1 MINFFIKN
9 NLFLIL
15 LTTFII
21 IIIGCVFVKKLDTKK
36 DRKLELIIGI
46 TAGVSIILVMY
57 NLILSTLSNNRI
69 EEDRIA
75 HVTLENIQRNWLSP
89 QLELSK
95 AYPEGFFL
103 YKSMTP
109 DADYGKFEPISYDPA
124 KRKQIEISSSIKI
137 FQAMEDYLTIGSH
150 DITGKGIWVNNFL
163 MWLQS
168 PILKKN
174 WKMLSFNYSKD
185 TRKLVERLI
194 IEGNKLTIKRKKN
207 GFLTNEDYDE
217 ISNVFQVK
225 FR

>member
-1 MINFFIKN
+1 MINFFIEN

-15 LTTFII
+15 ITTVII
-21 IIIGCVFVKKLDTKK
+21 IAVGCLFVKKLDTKK

-69 EEDRIA
+69 EENRIA
-75 HVTLENIQRNWLSP
+75 HITLENIQRNWLSP

-103 YKSMTP
+103 YKSITP
-109 DADYGKFEPISYDPA
+109 DADYGGFEPAVFDPA
-124 KRKQIEISSSIKI
+124 KRKQVEIASSIKI
-137 FQAMEDYLTIGSH
+137 FQAVEDYLTIGSN

-168 PILKKN
+168 PILERN
-174 WKMLSFNYSKD
+174 WKKLSFNYSKD
-185 TRKLVERLI
+185 TRELVERLI
-194 IEGNKLTIKRKKN
+194 IEGKKLALKRKKN
-207 GFLTNEDYDE
+207 GVLTNHDYDE
-217 ISNVFQVK
+217 ISNTFKVK

>member
-9 NLFLIL
+9 NLYLIL

-69 EEDRIA
+69 EENRIA

>member
-1 MINFFIKN
+1 MINFFIEN

-15 LTTFII
+15 ITTLII
-21 IIIGCVFVKKLDTKK
+21 IIFGCIFVKKLDTKK

-57 NLILSTLSNNRI
+57 NLILSTHSNNRI
-69 EEDRIA
+69 EENRIA
-75 HVTLENIQRNWLSP
+75 HITLENIQRNWLSP

-109 DADYGKFEPISYDPA
+109 DVDYNGFEPVTFDPA
-124 KRKQIEISSSIKI
+124 KRKQIEISSSIKV
-137 FQAMEDYLTIGSH
+137 FQAMEDYLTIGSN

-168 PILKKN
+168 PILKRNLKV
-174 WKMLSFNYSKD
+174 LSFNYSKD

-194 IEGNKLTIKRKKN
+194 IEGNKLTLKRKKN
-207 GFLTNEDYDE
+207 GKLTNRDYDE
-217 ISNVFQVK
+217 VSNVFEVQ

>member
-69 EEDRIA
+69 EENRIA